1 MKVTFVVYNHTNNSI
16 SLVKSEVKGNK
27 PSEAEWEQAAK
38 SAKNVIAERYDAELS
53 AWVGSPSHGTYSI
66 SSVLKG
72 WVDFEDRAPSDLG

>member
-27 PSEAEWEQAAK
+27 PSEDVWEQAAE
-38 SAKNVIAERYDAELS
+38 SAKSEIAEIEDKKLTE
-53 AWVGSPSHGTYSI
+53 WVGRPYRGTYSI

-72 WVDFEDRAPSDLG
+72 WVEFEDRAPADLG

>member
-27 PSEAEWEQAAK
+27 PSEAEWEQAAE
-38 SAKNVIAERYDAELS
+38 SAKNTIAQRYDEELTE
-53 AWVGSPSHGTYSI
+53 WVGRPYRGTYSI

>member
-16 SLVKSEVKGNK
+16 SLVKSVVKGNK
-27 PSEAEWEQAAK
+27 PSEAEWEQAAE
-38 SAKNVIAERYDAELS
+38 SAKNAIAEQHDEELTE
-53 AWVGSPSHGTYSI
+53 WMGRPYRGTYSI